1 MTERRFVD
9 SDGTRWS
16 VRATVP
22 TMAER
27 RRMVRRR
34 DAAAGAGGGATGA
47 SARGNT
53 TAERRK
59 RGDRRRVAQTRAPVS
74 PGHEGG
80 WLTFESPAGK
90 RRLAP
95 IPAGWDALPEDELR
109 RLCARAVSGPRWR
122 GRLIE

>member
-9 SDGTRWS
+9 SDGTRWT

-27 RRMVRRR
+27 RRMARRR
-34 DAAAGAGGGATGA
+34 RGQGEGRSDAGATPRG
-47 SARGNT
+47 SA
-53 TAERRK
+53 AVERR
-59 RGDRRRVAQTRAPVS
+59 RNAERRRVAQTRAPVS
-74 PGHEGG
+74 PGHEEG
-80 WLTFESPAGK
+80 WLTFESPTAK

-95 IPAGWDALPEDELR
+95 IPSGWDTLPEAELR
-109 RLCARAVSGPRWR
+109 HLCTRAVAGPRWR